1 MIQIEHISKT
11 YKVPIREGG
20 IKEAIRALYNRQYQI
35 IQALDDISYTIPKGQ
50 IVGYIGPNGAG
61 KSTTIKIMTGILQP
75 DIGSCTINGR
85 DPFRS
90 RKEHAQQIGVV
101 FGQRTQLW
109 WDIPVI
115 DSFELLKDIYAIS
128 DEDYRHRLAELSAL
142 LELEPLLKIPTRQL
156 SLGQRMRCDIAAA
169 LIHNPKVLFLDE
181 PTIGLDAPSKI
192 AVRQFIKSINKRFET
207 TIVLTTHDMQDIES
221 LVDRIIL
228 IGKGRI
234 LFDGTMRML
243 KNQYELEKQIK
254 IRFNG
259 MLMEHSSYVIES
271 QDDQAAT
278 LRVIGAV
285 SDAVRV
291 LSDTVDIVDMEI
303 VSTSLDDIIVKAYE
317 AYQI

>member
-75 DIGSCTINGR
+75 DTGSCTINGR

-192 AVRQFIKSINKRFET
+192 AVRKFIKSINKRFET

-234 LFDGTMRML
+234 LFDGTMRTL

>member
-11 YKVPIREGG
+11 YKVSIREGG

-61 KSTTIKIMTGILQP
+61 ESTTIKIMTGILQP

>member
-75 DIGSCTINGR
+75 DTGSCTINGR

-207 TIVLTTHDMQDIES
+207 TILLTTHDMQDIES

>member
-1 MIQIEHISKT
+1 
-11 YKVPIREGG
+11 
-20 IKEAIRALYNRQYQI
+20 
-35 IQALDDISYTIPKGQ
+35 
-50 IVGYIGPNGAG
+50 
-61 KSTTIKIMTGILQP
+61 
-75 DIGSCTINGR
+75 
-85 DPFRS
+85 
-90 RKEHAQQIGVV
+90 
-101 FGQRTQLW
+101 
-109 WDIPVI
+109 
-115 DSFELLKDIYAIS
+115 
-128 DEDYRHRLAELSAL
+128 
-142 LELEPLLKIPTRQL
+142 
-156 SLGQRMRCDIAAA
+156 MRCDIATA

-271 QDDQAAT
+271 QDDQANNASCY
-278 LRVIGAV
+278 RC
-285 SDAVRV
+285 R
-291 LSDTVDIVDMEI
+291 
-303 VSTSLDDIIVKAYE
+303 
-317 AYQI
+317 Q

>member
-75 DIGSCTINGR
+75 DTGSCTINGR

-128 DEDYRHRLAELSAL
+128 DEDYRHRLAELSVL
-142 LELEPLLKIPTRQL
+142 LELESLLKIPTRQL

-192 AVRQFIKSINKRFET
+192 AVRQFIKSINTRFET

-234 LFDGTMRML
+234 LFDGTMRTL

-259 MLMEHSSYVIES
+259 KLMEHSSYVIES

>member
-75 DIGSCTINGR
+75 DTGSCTINGR

-128 DEDYRHRLAELSAL
+128 DEDYRQRLAELSAL

>member
-35 IQALDDISYTIPKGQ
+35 IKALDDISYTIPKGQ

-75 DIGSCTINGR
+75 DTGSCTINGR

-259 MLMEHSSYVIES
+259 MLMEHSSYVIEL
-271 QDDQAAT
+271 QDDQTAT
-278 LRVIGAV
+278 LRVVGAV

>member
-35 IQALDDISYTIPKGQ
+35 IKALDDISYTIPKGQ

-75 DIGSCTINGR
+75 DTGSCTINGR

-115 DSFELLKDIYAIS
+115 DSFELLKDIYAIT
-128 DEDYRHRLAELSAL
+128 DEDYQHRLSELSTL
-142 LELEPLLKIPTRQL
+142 LDLNPLLKIPTRQL

-192 AVRQFIKSINKRFET
+192 AVRRFIKSINKRFET

-259 MLMEHSSYVIES
+259 RLIEHSSYVIEL
-271 QDDQAAT
+271 QDDQTAT
-278 LRVIGAV
+278 LRVVGAV

>member
-35 IQALDDISYTIPKGQ
+35 IKALDDISYTIPKGQ

-75 DIGSCTINGR
+75 DTGSCTINGR

>member
-75 DIGSCTINGR
+75 DTGSCTINGR

-128 DEDYRHRLAELSAL
+128 DEDYRHRLAELS
-142 LELEPLLKIPTRQL
+142 P
-156 SLGQRMRCDIAAA
+156 
-169 LIHNPKVLFLDE
+169 F
-181 PTIGLDAPSKI
+181 
-192 AVRQFIKSINKRFET
+192 
-207 TIVLTTHDMQDIES
+207 
-221 LVDRIIL
+221 
-228 IGKGRI
+228 
-234 LFDGTMRML
+234 
-243 KNQYELEKQIK
+243 
-254 IRFNG
+254 
-259 MLMEHSSYVIES
+259 
-271 QDDQAAT
+271 
-278 LRVIGAV
+278 
-285 SDAVRV
+285 
-291 LSDTVDIVDMEI
+291 
-303 VSTSLDDIIVKAYE
+303 
-317 AYQI
+317 

>member
-75 DIGSCTINGR
+75 DTGSCTINGR

>member
-61 KSTTIKIMTGILQP
+61 ESTTIKIMTGILQP

>member
-61 KSTTIKIMTGILQP
+61 ESTTIKIMTGILQP
-75 DIGSCTINGR
+75 DTGSCTINGR